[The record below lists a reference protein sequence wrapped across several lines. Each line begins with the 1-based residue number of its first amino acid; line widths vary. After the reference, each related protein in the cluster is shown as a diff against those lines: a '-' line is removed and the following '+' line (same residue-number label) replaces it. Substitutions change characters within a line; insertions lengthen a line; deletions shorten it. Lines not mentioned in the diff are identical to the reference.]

1 MYAPL
6 ELPPSLSILE
16 ASSALASAE
25 DRESSRGRL
34 QAILRSAGGT
44 DRVDWQPTLLWSASL
59 ARRYPSQGRRQ
70 DPCQGSRS
78 RLRQRS
84 HPAARAPDVVRS
96 DEHTS
101 ELQLLMSNSYA

>member
-6 ELPPSLSILE
+6 ELSPSLSILE
-16 ASSALASAE
+16 SSSALASAE

-59 ARRYPSQGRRQ
+59 GRSE
-70 DPCQGSRS
+70 D
-78 RLRQRS
+78 
-84 HPAARAPDVVRS
+84 
-96 DEHTS
+96 HTS
-101 ELQLLMSNSYA
+101 ELQSLMRISYAVFSLYKTTIFSFTSFFIFFLSFF